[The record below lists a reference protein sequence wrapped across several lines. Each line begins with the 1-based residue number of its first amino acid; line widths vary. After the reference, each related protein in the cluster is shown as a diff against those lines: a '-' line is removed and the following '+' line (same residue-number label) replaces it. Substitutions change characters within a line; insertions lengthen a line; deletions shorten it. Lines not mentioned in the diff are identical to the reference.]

1 MMSTIQRSDD
11 PMEELIA
18 GLFWKKIDP
27 QKYPDGLV
35 MAANFDQGS
44 IYFNE
49 RLVGY
54 LYPHL
59 FSEHIGVDFLST
71 LLLTPSNAS

>member
-1 MMSTIQRSDD
+1 
-11 PMEELIA
+11 MEELIA

-59 FSEHIGVDFLST
+59 FSEHIGVVDDLAPYEMNIEIPRIT
-71 LLLTPSNAS
+71 HYIEL